1 MQTDIHIQRLKR
13 CIRLAKKGAGFQQ
26 TNPLVGSLLFEDDQL
41 TAEGWHARFGGA
53 HAEVMVFDQIQ
64 PSKSYKQLYV
74 TLEPCSHF
82 GKTPPCADRII
93 AEGVKEV
100 HIGMTDPNPLV
111 SGRGISRLK
120 DAGILVYVYEHI
132 LEFQSLIKPFL
143 TGIAQQRP
151 YIILKWAE
159 SANGF
164 LGRANESV
172 WLSNPFSQH
181 KVHHIRNKVD
191 AIFAGNQTIRTD
203 NPRLTSRV
211 PPFRNPCKLIMN
223 LNGRVPSDWLIK
235 NLTGDDFYVCHADQ
249 LGTDSLVQGMK
260 QMGIRTTEYSR
271 SSWMEILHW
280 LYAHHVGTLLIEG
293 GATVLN
299 FLIQHNLWDEAIVI
313 KTPSIIP
320 NGNIEAPRLSRY
332 PAFKE
337 SMSNDTWHYYLN
349 GNDPGQ
355 TPYLLNL

>member
-53 HAEVMVFDQIQ
+53 HAEVMVLDQVK
-64 PSKSYKQLYV
+64 PSGSYKQLYV

-82 GKTPPCADRII
+82 GKTPPCADRVISDGI
-93 AEGVKEV
+93 NEV
-100 HIGMTDPNPLV
+100 HIGISDPNPLV
-111 SGRGISRLK
+111 SGKGIQKLK
-120 DAGILVYVYEHI
+120 DAGISVFVYEHI
-132 LEFQSLIKPFL
+132 SEFRNLIKPFL
-143 TGIAQQRP
+143 TGILQKRP

-159 SANGF
+159 SADGF
-164 LGRANESV
+164 LGRTNQSV
-172 WLSNPFSQH
+172 WLSHPVSQH
-181 KVHHIRNKVD
+181 RVHQIRNKVD

-223 LNGRVPSDWLIK
+223 LNGRVPSDWIIE
-235 NLTGDDFYVCHADQ
+235 NLTGNDFYVYNEKHPTGDF
-249 LGTDSLVQGMK
+249 LGLGMK
-260 QMGIRTTEYSR
+260 HLGVQSGDYSLANWLGI
-271 SSWMEILHW
+271 LQW

-299 FLIQHNLWDEAIVI
+299 FMIQHDLWDEAIVI

>member
-1 MQTDIHIQRLKR
+1 MQMDIHIQRLMR

-53 HAEVMVFDQIQ
+53 HAEVMVLDQIQ

-82 GKTPPCADRII
+82 GKTPPCADRVI
-93 AEGVKEV
+93 AEGVNEV

-111 SGRGISRLK
+111 SGNGITKLK
-120 DAGILVYVYEHI
+120 DAGISVYVYEHI
-132 LEFQSLIKPFL
+132 SECKYLIKPFL
-143 TGIAQQRP
+143 TGIFQKRP

-159 SANGF
+159 SADGF
-164 LGRANESV
+164 LGRTNQSV
-172 WLSNPFSQH
+172 WLSNPVSQH
-181 KVHHIRNKVD
+181 RVHQIRNKVD

-203 NPRLTSRV
+203 NPRLTSRT
-211 PPFRNPCKLIMN
+211 PPFRNPGKLIMN
-223 LNGRVPSDWLIK
+223 LNGRVPSEWIK
-235 NLTGDDFYVCHADQ
+235 ENLTANDFYVYHENLPTGDFK
-249 LGTDSLVQGMK
+249 DSGMK
-260 QMGIRTTEYSR
+260 HLGIHSTKYNVAN
-271 SSWMEILHW
+271 WLEILQW

-299 FLIQHNLWDEAIVI
+299 FLIQYNLWDEAVVI
-313 KTPSIIP
+313 KTPSMIP
-320 NGNIEAPRLSRY
+320 NGDIEAPHIPRH
-332 PAFKE
+332 PVFTEA
-337 SMSNDTWHYYLN
+337 MANDTWHYYLN
-349 GNDPGQ
+349 DSDPGQ